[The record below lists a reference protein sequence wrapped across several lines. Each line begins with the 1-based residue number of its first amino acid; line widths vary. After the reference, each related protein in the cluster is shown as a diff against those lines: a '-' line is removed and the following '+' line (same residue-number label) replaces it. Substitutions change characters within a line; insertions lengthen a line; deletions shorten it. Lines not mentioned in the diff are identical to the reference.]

1 MFIFRLTFVLLI
13 IAALVMFGVYMLA
26 DDKKY
31 LRYFKQILKYMF
43 FMLMALAVLFVSRR
57 LLAI

>member
-1 MFIFRLTFVLLI
+1 MLIFRLTFVLLL
-13 IAALVMFGVYMLA
+13 IAATVMFGVYILA

-31 LRYFKQILKYMF
+31 LRYFKQIVKVML
-43 FMLMALAVLFVSRR
+43 FMLIALAMLFVSRR

>member
-31 LRYFKQILKYMF
+31 LRYFKQILKYMV

>member
-1 MFIFRLTFVLLI
+1 MLIFRLTFVLLI
-13 IAALVMFGVYMLA
+13 IAAMVMFGVYMLA

>member
-1 MFIFRLTFVLLI
+1 MLIFRLTFVLLI
-13 IAALVMFGVYMLA
+13 IAAMVMFGVYMLA

-43 FMLMALAVLFVSRR
+43 FMLVALAVLFVSRR

>member
-13 IAALVMFGVYMLA
+13 IAALVMLGVYMLA
-26 DDKKY
+26 DDQKY